1 MPKRILALAALV
13 AAVVACGS
21 AAAARQGGTTVTLH
35 STNLGKVLATSSGH
49 TLYLYTADPKG
60 KSVCK
65 GGCAASWPPL
75 LTKGTPRAGGGVK
88 QGLLGTI
95 KRGSKLQV
103 TYAGHPLYTFTGDS
117 GAGQT
122 TGEGVSKF
130 YAVSAAGKKVT
141 KSSGGGGGGGGG
153 GYGNPGY

>member
-1 MPKRILALAALV
+1 MSRKALSLIVVAAVLV
-13 AAVVACGS
+13 AAGS

-49 TLYLYTADPKG
+49 TLYLYTPDPKG
-60 KSVCK
+60 KSDCK
-65 GGCAASWPPL
+65 GSCAASWPPL
-75 LTKGTPRAGGGVK
+75 LTKGTPRAGAGVK

-130 YAVSAAGKKVT
+130 YAISAAGKKVT
-141 KSSGGGGGGGGG
+141 KAGGGGGGGGG
-153 GYGNPGY
+153 GGW